1 MTSESPPQE
10 GQHLDLDELADVLA
24 AESSEAD
31 ADVSADARARQHLQ
45 SCPSCSAQLASLR
58 SALDAVAADLGTLP
72 AVPPVPADLDA
83 RVAAA
88 VRRTASV
95 AATTVLPAMPVTS
108 REDARSSRSRWLL
121 AAGGLAAAAVVVVGG
136 GLLLASG
143 AGDTRSSATASK
155 AAPESFPVSATG
167 TDYRT
172 NAALQAALP
181 GLLKG
186 TPTASAQ
193 GLAAL
198 PRPTGAASGK
208 GGRQLT
214 DPLANLHSP
223 KGLAAC
229 LASLTDPADRG
240 VPLAL
245 DYASY
250 KGKPALVVVLP
261 SAKPSKLD
269 VWVVGASCNQPESDL
284 LLYFRADRPA
294 G

>member
-1 MTSESPPQE
+1 MTSESTPQA
-10 GQHLDLDELADVLA
+10 GKHLDLDELADVLA
-24 AESSEAD
+24 AESSQAD
-31 ADVSADARARQHLQ
+31 ADARPRQHLQ
-45 SCPSCSAQLASLR
+45 SCSTCSAQLASLR
-58 SALDAVAADLGTLP
+58 SALDAVAADLGSLA
-72 AVPPVPADLDA
+72 AVPPVPDDLDA

-88 VRRTASV
+88 VRRTAAV
-95 AATTVLPAMPVTS
+95 AATTVLPATPVAS
-108 REDARSSRSRWLL
+108 REHARASRSRCLL

-143 AGDTRSSATASK
+143 AGDTSSNATASK
-155 AAPESFPVSATG
+155 ASPTSFPVSATG

-181 GLLKG
+181 GLLKA
-186 TPTASAQ
+186 TRTASTQ
-193 GLAAL
+193 GLATI
-198 PRPTGAASGK
+198 PRPSGAATVNGDE
-208 GGRQLT
+208 QAT
-214 DPLANLHSP
+214 DPLANLRSP

-240 VPLAL
+240 MPLAL

>member
-1 MTSESPPQE
+1 MTSELPPQA

-45 SCPSCSAQLASLR
+45 SCPTCAAQLASLR
-58 SALDAVAADLGTLP
+58 SALDAVAADLGSLP

-95 AATTVLPAMPVTS
+95 ASVTVLPAMPVTS

-143 AGDTRSSATASK
+143 AGDTGSNATASK

-181 GLLKG
+181 RLLKA
-186 TPTASAQ
+186 TRTASTQ
-193 GLAAL
+193 GLATV
-198 PRPTGAASGK
+198 PQPSRAATVQGEK
-208 GGRQLT
+208 QA
-214 DPLANLHSP
+214 DPLANLRSP

-240 VPLAL
+240 MPLAL